1 MTYRVVL
8 EPAAINGAAGFL
20 SQDPDGLRVLLDA
33 LDDLAAEPRPAGSSE
48 LGSPDLRRLWV
59 GRFRAMY
66 EIDEKTLVVHV
77 LNIGRV
83 Y

>member
-1 MTYRVVL
+1 MNYQVLL
-8 EPAAINGAAGFL
+8 EPAATNGAAGFL
-20 SQDPDGLRVLLDA
+20 SHDPDGLRALLDA
-33 LDDLAAEPRPAGSSE
+33 LDDLSEDPRPAASSE

-66 EIDEKTLVVHV
+66 EIDDATQVVRV
-77 LNIGRV
+77 LNVGRV